1 MKKLVVILLTISFI
15 QLLLSCSKNFNMEN
29 WAGAVFVSPTNSY
42 RGNDFPNDSVRIEL
56 LPDSVCIVKNLSFV
70 DFADSYKWPE
80 QFTGEW
86 YLYEYEDSKSLI
98 ISYDKRQTSFAV
110 IPFDMDIDFK
120 PHSVTLRSYVGDPD
134 DMVYHVLIEESDRL
148 K

>member
-1 MKKLVVILLTISFI
+1 MKKLVIILLTISCI
-15 QLLLSCSKNFNMEN
+15 QLLLSCSSNFNVEN
-29 WAGAVFVSPTNSY
+29 WEGAVFVSPTNSY
-42 RGNDFPNDSVRIEL
+42 RGNDFPNDSARIEL
-56 LPDSVCIVKNLSFV
+56 LSDSVCIVKNLSFI

-86 YLYEYEDSKSLI
+86 YLYEYEDTKSLI

-110 IPFDMDIDFK
+110 IPFDIDIDFK
-120 PHSVTLRSYVGDPD
+120 PLFVTLRHYVGDPD
-134 DMVYHVLIEESDRL
+134 DMVYHVLIEESKQL

>member
-1 MKKLVVILLTISFI
+1 MKKLVIIILTISCI
-15 QLLLSCSKNFNMEN
+15 QLLFSCSKNFNVEN
-29 WAGAVFVSPTNSY
+29 WEGAVFVSPTNSY
-42 RGNDFPNDSVRIEL
+42 RGNDFPNDSARIEL
-56 LPDSVCIVKNLSFV
+56 LPDSVCIVKNLSFI

-86 YLYEYEDSKSLI
+86 YLYEYEDTKSLI

-110 IPFDMDIDFK
+110 IPFDIDIDFN
-120 PHSVTLRSYVGDPD
+120 PHGVTLRSYVGVPD
-134 DMVYHVLIEESDRL
+134 DMVYHVLIEESSQQ